1 MTTPATHFEKQKASI
16 EKVLGER
23 RFEQAERMLL
33 PLLEEIME
41 SKDEGFLIYA
51 LERMAEVQWYQGKL
65 DDAAE
70 YCQHLCRVYQEQGNG
85 LPSGLVASSMNLAM
99 ICHTAK
105 RFDEAASHYQK
116 ALQLTTS
123 LLGEEHA
130 YVAKLR
136 SLYAD
141 LLQIAGKDKTLAG
154 VGVEPRV
161 VTVNDWQS
169 AGLLELMK
177 QRLRGTFEGEQPPA
191 SSPTSTADGLTAA
204 QPAARQVV
212 LVSLSKDE
220 ARRIY
225 ESNRI
230 CAERALAEG
239 AVDYAEQLWL
249 INLKLLKQFDVKEL
263 ALANTLETLSEICFR
278 RGDLNVAIDYY
289 QEAYEL
295 KSRLLGPKDL
305 AVAHA
310 ASHLGRM
317 YYQASDYRTAESLVK
332 KCTIIF
338 EAVHGK
344 EHPDVAGSLHNLA
357 TLYHVQRLYDHAEDA
372 YIRSLEIKKVVYGDD
387 HPETVRL
394 LNSYAELLAQT
405 KGPAAAAAIRSAAAA
420 KSAPAQGAAPASRSA
435 ATTAAPAPSPAP
447 GPSPASAPSPA
458 PGPAGAPAIG
468 DPAIGKDASGQALA
482 IPPAPSEST
491 GMITGSWKVGS
502 KKGKKGSKK
511 SKDGTCD
518 MCGAAFGAAK
528 KCENCGFDP
537 KLGFK

>member
-1 MTTPATHFEKQKASI
+1 MTTPATHFEKQRASI

-33 PLLEEIME
+33 PLLEELME
-41 SKDEGFLIYA
+41 AGEEQFLIYA
-51 LERMAEVQWYQGKL
+51 LEKMAEVQWYQGKL

-85 LPSGLVASSMNLAM
+85 VPSGLVASSMNLAM
-99 ICHTAK
+99 ICHTAR
-105 RFDEAASHYQK
+105 RFDEAESAYQK
-116 ALQLTTS
+116 ALQLAIS
-123 LLGEEHA
+123 LLGDEHA

-141 LLQIAGKDKTLAG
+141 LLQIAGKDRSAAG
-154 VGVEPRV
+154 TGVEPRV

-169 AGLLELMK
+169 AGVLELMK
-177 QRLRGTFEGEQPPA
+177 QRLRGTYEGEQVA
-191 SSPTSTADGLTAA
+191 SGATAQ
-204 QPAARQVV
+204 QPGRHVV

-249 INLKLLKQFDVKEL
+249 INLKLLRQFDVKEL
-263 ALANTLETLSEICFR
+263 AMANTLETLCEICFR

-295 KSRLLGPKDL
+295 KSRLLGPRDL

-310 ASHLGRM
+310 ASHLGRL
-317 YYQASDYRTAESLVK
+317 YYQASDFRTAESLVK

-338 EAVHGK
+338 EAVHGR

-372 YIRSLEIKKVVYGDD
+372 YRSSLEIKRVVYGDD

-394 LNSYAELLAQT
+394 IASYAELLAQT
-405 KGPAAAAAIRSAAAA
+405 KGQAAAAALRATVAA
-420 KSAPAQGAAPASRSA
+420 KTEVPV
-435 ATTAAPAPSPAP
+435 
-447 GPSPASAPSPA
+447 PASANTEADAPARPPAGSPA
-458 PGPAGAPAIG
+458 TAIMNAPAGESNESAG
-468 DPAIGKDASGQALA
+468 VVTLDPSAQAA
-482 IPPAPSEST
+482 AVPPVPSESS
-491 GMITGSWKVGS
+491 GMITGSWKVGG

-511 SKDGTCD
+511 SRDGTCD

>member
-1 MTTPATHFEKQKASI
+1 MTTPVTHFEKQKASI

-41 SKDEGFLIYA
+41 SKDEVFLIYA
-51 LERMAEVQWYQGKL
+51 LEKMAEVQWYQGKL

-85 LPSGLVASSMNLAM
+85 VPSGLVASSMNLAM

-105 RFDEAASHYQK
+105 RFDEAESHYQK
-116 ALQLTTS
+116 SLQLASS
-123 LLGEEHA
+123 LLGDEHA

-154 VGVEPRV
+154 AGVEPRV

-169 AGLLELMK
+169 AAVLELMK
-177 QRLRGTFEGEQPPA
+177 QRLRGTFEGEQPPE
-191 SSPTSTADGLTAA
+191 SSAVTTA
-204 QPAARQVV
+204 QPPGRHVV

-225 ESNRI
+225 ESNRM
-230 CAERALAEG
+230 CAERSIAEG
-239 AVDYAEQLWL
+239 AADYAEQLWL
-249 INLKLLKQFDVKEL
+249 INLKLLRQFDVKEL
-263 ALANTLETLSEICFR
+263 AMANTLETLSEFCFR
-278 RGDLNVAIDYY
+278 RGDLNGAIDYY

-295 KSRLLGPKDL
+295 KSRLLGPRDL

-317 YYQASDYRTAESLVK
+317 YYQASDFRTAESLVK

-372 YIRSLEIKKVVYGDD
+372 YKRSLEIKKVVFGDD

-394 LNSYAELLAQT
+394 LNSYAELLTQT
-405 KGPAAAAAIRSAAAA
+405 KGPAAAAAIRPVAARAE
-420 KSAPAQGAAPASRSA
+420 AAPAANQDA
-435 ATTAAPAPSPAP
+435 AAL
-447 GPSPASAPSPA
+447 G
-458 PGPAGAPAIG
+458 
-468 DPAIGKDASGQALA
+468 DASEQAMA
-482 IPPAPSEST
+482 IPPAPPESS
-491 GMITGSWKVGS
+491 GMITGSWKVGG
-502 KKGKKGSKK
+502 KKGKKGKK

-537 KLGFK
+537 KFGFK